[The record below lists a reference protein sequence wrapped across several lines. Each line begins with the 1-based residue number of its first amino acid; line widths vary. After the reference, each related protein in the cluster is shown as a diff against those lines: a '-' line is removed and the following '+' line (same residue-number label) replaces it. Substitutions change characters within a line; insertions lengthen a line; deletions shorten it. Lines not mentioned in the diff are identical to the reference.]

1 MFGTGGRGQRAP
13 PAKTARS
20 GKEVDSRRARA
31 AAQIPDGS
39 ARWKFGNIL
48 VKSRQWFRAH
58 GSAPSDSATSS
69 AAAARAPYTLNPA
82 TFTIGTTSATAT
94 VSNVSMTSTTPSTS
108 VAAPP
113 ASIRS
118 EFLRTLLE
126 RGFLHQCTDLEALDA
141 AAATGPI
148 TGYIGFDA
156 TADSL
161 HVGSL
166 IQIMM
171 LRHMQRTGHRP
182 VVLMG
187 GGTTKIGD
195 PSGKDKSRRL
205 LSNEQIAANIA
216 GIRRVFERFLDF
228 DGDAALMVDN
238 SDWLD
243 ALHYIPFLREYGR
256 HFSVNRMLGFESVKQ
271 RLDREQPLSFL
282 EFNYMVL
289 QAYDFLELGRRHGCR
304 LQMGGSDQWGNIVC
318 GVELGRRAA
327 GLDLYGLT
335 SPLLATASGAKMG
348 KTADGTVWLNSDRF
362 SPYEYWQY
370 WQYWRNTE
378 DADVGRFLRLF
389 TELPLDEIARLEAL
403 EGAEINE
410 AKAILATE
418 ATALCHGRE
427 AAETAEETARRTF
440 GLPGQPMEAVTAEG
454 QATLTAEGQRT
465 LTLGLP
471 TTEIPRARLDAGAPV
486 YDLLREAG
494 LAKSNSEAR
503 RLIRGGGARVNDERF
518 RDETGTVGPSD
529 LTDEGVIKLSA
540 GRKRHALVRPV

>member
-1 MFGTGGRGQRAP
+1 M
-13 PAKTARS
+13 
-20 GKEVDSRRARA
+20 
-31 AAQIPDGS
+31 GS
-39 ARWKFGNIL
+39 T
-48 VKSRQWFRAH
+48 
-58 GSAPSDSATSS
+58 TSP
-69 AAAARAPYTLNPA
+69 AAAAVEP
-82 TFTIGTTSATAT
+82 
-94 VSNVSMTSTTPSTS
+94 VSL
-108 VAAPP
+108 
-113 ASIRS
+113 RS
-118 EFLRTLLE
+118 EFLRTLVE

-141 AAATGPI
+141 AAASGRI

-161 HVGSL
+161 HAGSL

-187 GGTTKIGD
+187 GGTTKVGD
-195 PSGKDKSRRL
+195 PSGKDKSRQL
-205 LSNEQIAANIA
+205 LSGEDIAANIA
-216 GIRRVFERFLDF
+216 GIRRVFDRFLDF

-238 SDWLD
+238 SEWLD
-243 ALHYIPFLREYGR
+243 TLSYIPFLRDYGR

-282 EFNYMVL
+282 EFNYMIL

-327 GLDLYGLT
+327 SLELYGLT
-335 SPLLATASGAKMG
+335 SPLLTTTSGAKMG
-348 KTADGTVWLNSDRF
+348 KTATGAVWLNADRF
-362 SPYEYWQY
+362 SGYEY

-389 TELPLDEIARLEAL
+389 TELPLDEIARMEAL

-427 AAETAEETARRTF
+427 AAEAAAETAKRAFAGSAGRSTGF
-440 GLPGQPMEAVTAEG
+440 TDLPPTTVELGKPEATATLDVGLPAIEIPQSRLAEG
-454 QATLTAEGQRT
+454 VL
-465 LTLGLP
+465 
-471 TTEIPRARLDAGAPV
+471 V
-486 YDLLREAG
+486 YELLRMAD

-518 RDETGTVGPSD
+518 TDETGTVGSD
-529 LTDEGVIKLSA
+529 RLTPEGTIKLSA
-540 GRKRHALVRPV
+540 GRKRHALVRVS